1 MYSFNQERSQSV
13 KSLNT
18 IVIFTEIHNIFVF
31 SLSYSHVLCF
41 LYWLKL
47 CHKIEKDTLSQAP
60 ATHYDKSLISI
71 FQFIIMPKM
80 FSEFLF
86 FFRLFLWLQI
96 ILIVLT

>member
-1 MYSFNQERSQSV
+1 MSQDR
-13 KSLNT
+13 KGHIIT
-18 IVIFTEIHNIFVF
+18 
-31 SLSYSHVLCF
+31 
-41 LYWLKL
+41 
-47 CHKIEKDTLSQAP
+47 QAP